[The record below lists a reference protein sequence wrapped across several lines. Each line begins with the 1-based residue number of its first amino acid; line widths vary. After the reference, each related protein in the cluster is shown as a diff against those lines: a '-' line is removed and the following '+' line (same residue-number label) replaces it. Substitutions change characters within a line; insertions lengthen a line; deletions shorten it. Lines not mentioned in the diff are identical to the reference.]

1 LQNSNFQLRV
11 GVVSERSHL
20 EAITIRGLGII
31 EDASLDF
38 GPGFTVLTGETG
50 AGKTMILTALSL
62 VLGGKSDSALVRQG
76 RERLIASGSFRLSP
90 AIAEL
95 ALDKGADVDEGL
107 LILTRTVSAEGKSK
121 PSAGG
126 VAVPVGVLSELSEHL
141 IEIHA
146 QASTMSIT
154 KANKQREILDRFA
167 GVKLADALVTYREN
181 FESYHQLKE
190 RITLLRSKAA
200 GREKEIAMLREFSDA
215 FKKVKPKPGELSAL
229 VSEISRLGSVEE
241 FRQSMGEVSEILSG
255 EDVGVLNALGLAR
268 RSIETVQGKDPL
280 IAKIAE
286 NISEGFYLLTDA
298 GGAVHS
304 YLQDLAADPDR
315 LEIAQ
320 SRRADINAL
329 LKRFATT
336 VEADEQILELITRMA
351 AVENSIAD
359 LTGGEDRLASMEAE
373 LQLLLADLSINSAT
387 LSKIRS
393 DCAKKLSSSVSQE
406 IHSLAMPH
414 TQFHCNVT
422 SPDYAAPLLASTF
435 TAAGADEI
443 AMLLQA
449 HKGGPLVPVAK
460 GASGGELSRVMLALE
475 VVLAQSQPV
484 GTYVFDEVDAGVGG
498 KAAIEVGRRLFEL
511 SRHAQVIVVTHLAQ
525 VAAWADSHFVVRKSE
540 DGSVSQSD
548 VVKVTGNARI
558 EEIARMLAG
567 HEDSR
572 SAQEHAAELLAM
584 RG

>member
-1 LQNSNFQLRV
+1 LQNSNFQSRD

-20 EAITIRGLGII
+20 ESITIRGLGII

-50 AGKTMILTALSL
+50 AGKTMVLTALSL

-90 AIAEL
+90 AIAEV
-95 ALDKGADVDEGL
+95 ALDKGANVEEGL

-121 PSAGG
+121 SSAGG
-126 VAVPVGVLSELSEHL
+126 VAVLVGVLSELSEHL

-146 QASTMSIT
+146 QASGMSIT
-154 KANKQREILDRFA
+154 KAHKQREILDRFA
-167 GVKLADALVTYREN
+167 GVKLADALVAYRQS

-190 RITLLRSKAA
+190 RITLLRSRAS
-200 GREKEIAMLREFSDA
+200 GREKEVAMLREFSDA
-215 FKKVKPKPGELSAL
+215 FNKVKPKPGESSAL

-241 FRQSMGEVSEILSG
+241 LRQAMGEVSEILSG
-255 EDVGVLNALGLAR
+255 EDVGVLNVLRMAR
-268 RSIETVQGKDPL
+268 KSVEAVQGKDPL

-286 NISEGFYLLTDA
+286 NIGEGFFLLTDA
-298 GGAVHS
+298 ASAAHS
-304 YLQDLAADPDR
+304 YLQDLAADPAR

-329 LKRFATT
+329 LKRFATAA
-336 VEADEQILELITRMA
+336 EADEQILELITKMA
-351 AVENSIAD
+351 SVENSIAD
-359 LTGGEDRLASMEAE
+359 LTGGEDRLATMEAE
-373 LQLLLADLSINSAT
+373 LHLLLADLSINSAT
-387 LSKIRS
+387 VSKIRN
-393 DCAKKLSSSVSQE
+393 DWAQKLSASVSRE

-414 TQFHCNVT
+414 TQFKCNVI
-422 SPDYAAPLLASTF
+422 SPDYSTPLPASTF

-443 AMLLQA
+443 AMLLQS
-449 HKGGPLVPVAK
+449 HSGGPLVPVAK

-498 KAAIEVGRRLFEL
+498 KAAVEVGRRLREL

-525 VAAWADSHFVVRKSE
+525 VAAWADSHFIVRKSE

-548 VVKVTGNARI
+548 VVKVTGDARI

>member
-1 LQNSNFQLRV
+1 LRD

-38 GPGFTVLTGETG
+38 GSGFTVLTGETG
-50 AGKTMILTALSL
+50 AGKTMVLTALSL
-62 VLGGKSDSALVRQG
+62 VLGGKSDSSLVRQG

-90 AIAEL
+90 TITKV
-95 ALDKGADVDEGL
+95 ALDIGADVDEGL
-107 LILTRTVSAEGKSK
+107 LILTRTVTAEGKSK
-121 PSAGG
+121 SSAGG

-146 QASTMSIT
+146 QASGMSIT
-154 KANKQREILDRFA
+154 KAHKQREILDRFGGA
-167 GVKLADALVTYREN
+167 KLAAALVAYRGSY
-181 FESYHQLKE
+181 ESYHQLKE
-190 RITLLRSKAA
+190 RITSLRSKAA
-200 GREKEIAMLREFSDA
+200 GREKEIATLREFSAA
-215 FKKVKPKPGELSAL
+215 FHKVKPKSGELSDL
-229 VSEISRLGSVEE
+229 VSEISRLSSVEE
-241 FRQSMGEVSEILSG
+241 LRQSISEVSEILSG
-255 EDVGVLNALGLAR
+255 EDVGVLNTLGLAR
-268 RSIETVQGKDPL
+268 KSIEIVQGKDPL
-280 IAKIAE
+280 LAKIAE
-286 NISEGFYLLTDA
+286 NIGEGFFLLMDA
-298 GGAVHS
+298 ASAAHT
-304 YLQDLAADPDR
+304 YLQDLAVDPDR

-320 SRRADINAL
+320 SRRAEINGL
-329 LKRFATT
+329 LKRFAT
-336 VEADEQILELITRMA
+336 VPEPDEQILELITKMA
-351 AVENSIAD
+351 SVENSIAD
-359 LTGGEDRLASMEAE
+359 LTGGEDRLAAMEAE
-373 LQLLLADLSINSAT
+373 LHLLLAELSVNSAA
-387 LSKIRS
+387 LSQLRREW
-393 DCAKKLSSSVSQE
+393 AQKLSARVSQE

-414 TQFHCNVT
+414 TQFQCDVG
-422 SPDYAAPLLASTF
+422 SPDYSQPLSASTF
-435 TAAGADEI
+435 TAVGADDI
-443 AMLLQA
+443 AMRLQS
-449 HKGGPLVPVAK
+449 HPGGPLVPVAK

-498 KAAIEVGRRLFEL
+498 KAAIEVGRRLCEL

-548 VVKVTGNARI
+548 VVQVTGAARI